1 MPVAAA
7 SRTISLMGHF
17 GSRRPEVRFTFVQP
31 GVSGPKSV
39 PTAKVADHL
48 RLRRMTPHAP
58 HLGLA
63 SSEIQGIFKAIISP
77 EQVVSHYKRRR
88 TENSQGFG
96 PVRLPP

>member
-17 GSRRPEVRFTFVQP
+17 GSRRPEVRFTFLQP
-31 GVSGPKSV
+31 GVSGPKV

-48 RLRRMTPHAP
+48 RLRWMKPHAP
-58 HLGLA
+58 HLGIA
-63 SSEIQGIFKAIISP
+63 SSEIQGIFKAIRSP

-88 TENSQGFG
+88 TENSYGFG